1 MVLPHAPLAML
12 HWKTFA
18 PTAMALMAVVLLPG
32 EAMVPLPLTNDQL
45 PEAGAFAAFAVSV
58 AFGAVLHAC

>member
-1 MVLPHAPLAML
+1 ML

-18 PTAMALMAVVLLPG
+18 PTPIPLTDVVPVFG
-32 EAMVPLPLTNDQL
+32 DAIVPLPLARVHV
-45 PEAGAFAAFAVSV
+45 PVAGGVTVFPVSV